1 MILGFEESKNLL
13 SKYKIP
19 YGQGDIIK
27 SKRDAFNFVKQVGY
41 PVVLKVYSSHILHKI
56 DIGGVILNIRD
67 KKLLSLAW
75 KKISKVAKS
84 KKADIL
90 IQKQEQGVEIII
102 GAKKD
107 PVFGPIVMF
116 GIGGIFAEILK
127 DISFRLAPI
136 TKTEAR
142 EMIKEIKG
150 YKILK
155 GYRGQKSVNLPKL
168 EEILLS
174 LSDLISKENKIKEV
188 DLNPVIV
195 DSKKAI
201 VVDAKIIIHH

>member
-1 MILGFEESKNLL
+1 MIAGFEETKKLL

-19 YGQGDIIK
+19 CGQGKIIK
-27 SKRDAFNFVKQVGY
+27 NKTVAFDFVKQIGY
-41 PVVLKVYSSHILHKI
+41 PVVLKIYSSNILHKT
-56 DIGGVILNIRD
+56 DIKGVILDIRN
-67 KKLLSLAW
+67 KELLSKAW
-75 KKISKVAKS
+75 GRISKLAKS
-84 KKADIL
+84 KKTDIL
-90 IQKQEQGVEIII
+90 IQKQEQGTEVII

-107 PVFGPIVMF
+107 PVFGPIIMF
-116 GIGGIFAEILK
+116 GLGGIFAEVLK

-136 TKTEAR
+136 TKKEAR

-155 GYRGQKSVNLPKL
+155 GYRGQKQVNLLKL

-174 LSDLISKENKIKEV
+174 LSDLITKENRIKEI
-188 DLNPVIV
+188 DLNPVMV
-195 DSKKAI
+195 DSKKVV